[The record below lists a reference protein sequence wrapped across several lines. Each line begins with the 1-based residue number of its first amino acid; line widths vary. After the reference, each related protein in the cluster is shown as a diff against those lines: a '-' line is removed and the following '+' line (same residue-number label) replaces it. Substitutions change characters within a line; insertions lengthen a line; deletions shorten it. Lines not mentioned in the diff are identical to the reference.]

1 MSIFDIGYLL
11 IDNINSKT
19 DLNKVKLISSIG
31 NYKKELETKR
41 KMETEIKNKYMN
53 LYGNKRIR
61 NKELYDKYMNE
72 NQILFNKWKK
82 NNKPKDLYEYISH
95 KKPELE
101 EVDDIYTLK

>member
-1 MSIFDIGYLL
+1 MSILDIGYLL

-41 KMETEIKNKYMN
+41 KMEIEIKNKYMN
-53 LYGNKRIR
+53 LYGNKRIK